1 MTIYAAYKG
10 ETFLIADTIDRVAK
24 FLNVSAETVRWHTC
38 PSAIKR
44 KSKERNGLVI
54 IKFEEENEC

>member
-24 FLNVSAETVRWHTC
+24 FLDVSAETVHWHTY
-38 PSAIKR
+38 PSAFKR
-44 KSKERNGLVI
+44 SSAKKNGLVI
-54 IKFEEENEC
+54 IKFEED